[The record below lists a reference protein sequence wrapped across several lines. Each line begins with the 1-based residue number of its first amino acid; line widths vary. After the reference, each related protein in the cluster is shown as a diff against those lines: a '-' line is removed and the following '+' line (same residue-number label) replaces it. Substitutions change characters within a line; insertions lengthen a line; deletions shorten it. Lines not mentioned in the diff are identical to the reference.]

1 MKWWILGNLVAAV
14 VCGVLGLMVYER
26 GRSPD
31 EQLGACVPWAAALV
45 FAVVAVVLVVLK
57 VIFS

>member
-1 MKWWILGNLVAAV
+1 MKWWILGNLAVAV

-31 EQLGACVPWAAALV
+31 EQLGACIPWMVGA
-45 FAVVAVVLVVLK
+45 FAFVVAVVLVFFK